1 MGADV
6 PIGIGVSGMLSR
18 VTMQTLSPGLTSTEV
33 AERVQ
38 RGEVNTLP
46 PRSGRSVADIVR
58 DNVFTRINAIL
69 MVLFVIVLT
78 TGSITNALF
87 GFLIIANSGIGI
99 FQEIRAKRTLDNLA
113 VLGEGKPIVRRDG
126 VAKPMVRDAIV
137 LDDIIEIGPGDQ
149 IAVDGQVIEAAYLE
163 VDESLLTGESD
174 PMSKDL
180 GATVMS
186 GSFVVAGSGA

>member
-1 MGADV
+1 
-6 PIGIGVSGMLSR
+6 
-18 VTMQTLSPGLTSTEV
+18 MQTLSPGLTSTEV

-149 IAVDGQVIEAAYLE
+149 IAVDGQVIEAAYL
-163 VDESLLTGESD
+163 
-174 PMSKDL
+174 
-180 GATVMS
+180 
-186 GSFVVAGSGA
+186 